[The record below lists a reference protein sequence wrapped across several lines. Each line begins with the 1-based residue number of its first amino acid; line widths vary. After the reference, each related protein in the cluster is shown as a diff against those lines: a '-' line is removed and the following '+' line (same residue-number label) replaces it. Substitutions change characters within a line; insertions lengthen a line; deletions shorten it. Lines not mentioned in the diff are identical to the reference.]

1 MMTAIL
7 KGEEARKYADFWM
20 AQVLGIHN
28 KLIMKTDLGESSL
41 REKASLEK
49 IIFDSAKFGDKLELA
64 SHFLYEIAT
73 KHPFWDGNKRT
84 ALLTALVVYLVYHD
98 DKNVKPQAVIDLFNS
113 YSRQE
118 DKDLVNFMLEVAQ
131 YKHTFKSVLGY
142 LHQKLK
148 AA

>member
-1 MMTAIL
+1 MAAIL
-7 KGEEARKYADFWM
+7 KGEDARKYADFWI

-28 KLIMKTDLGESSL
+28 KLIMRTDLGESSL
-41 REKASLEK
+41 RDKASLEK
-49 IIFDSAKFGDKLELA
+49 IIFDSTRFGNKLELA

-98 DKNVKPQAVIDLFNS
+98 DKNVKPQEVIDLFNS

-118 DKDLVNFMLEVAQ
+118 DKELVNFMLDVAQ
-131 YKHTFKSVLGY
+131 YNHTFKSVLKY